1 MSGLK
6 FDCCLTT
13 CKICCYRDKYHKCKL
28 ESTCDEL
35 TFKQV
40 TFEDKTGK
48 NIGNRQVISVVNGM
62 YRT

>member
-1 MSGLK
+1 MQIGV
-6 FDCCLTT
+6 
-13 CKICCYRDKYHKCKL
+13 Y
-28 ESTCDEL
+28 CDEL

-62 YRT
+62 YRTYGKCSWKFG

>member
-1 MSGLK
+1 MQMK
-6 FDCCLTT
+6 Y
-13 CKICCYRDKYHKCKL
+13 ICDK
-28 ESTCDEL
+28 L

-48 NIGNRQVISVVNGM
+48 NIGNRQVISIVNGM